1 MMQGYMRLFGL
12 LVLLLWSPVSAQ
24 DVEKVDWEA
33 AYQKLLE
40 SDPTVREKVESGNAT
55 KDQIIAWMKQVK
67 GKGTQPGK
75 KKESVKQ
82 GEDLSKLKL
91 RLQTLVE
98 SGKLTQED
106 ADKLLATMK
115 GNGSKTQKSTAKVGE
130 DWDADY
136 EKLLKDNPVIREKVE
151 SGDATKAQV
160 IEFLKGKM
168 GAADTKGAKPGSNGT
183 KTAGRKRG
191 SNFYA
196 LVIGKL
202 KSKDIEIGE
211 LEIEVDYVISE
222 RTQLNQDLVGQR
234 LKLVG
239 VSGKFLDDLLPI
251 KRGETI
257 KVRTGSYD
265 AAKNQLGFGYKFQ
278 VLERTDPFEP
288 SAFGVPP
295 EQFRGFNGT
304 LTGKILES
312 AGYEVLLEV
321 AKAEPSASSDA
332 EDEGSIVGSR
342 LRIAGFFDQHK
353 NAYDEL
359 KQGDKIR
366 VSVAHPNIKSDAMTV
381 TGLLEKIDE

>member
-1 MMQGYMRLFGL
+1 
-12 LVLLLWSPVSAQ
+12 
-24 DVEKVDWEA
+24 
-33 AYQKLLE
+33 
-40 SDPTVREKVESGNAT
+40 
-55 KDQIIAWMKQVK
+55 KDQIISWMKQVK

-82 GEDLSKLKL
+82 GEDLSKLKS

-130 DWDADY
+130 DWDAAY

-168 GAADTKGAKPGSNGT
+168 GSADSKGAKPGAKGT
-183 KTAGRKRG
+183 KTEGRKRG
-191 SNFYA
+191 NNFYA

-211 LEIEVDYVISE
+211 LEIEVDYVISG
-222 RTQLNQDLVGQR
+222 RSQLNQDLVGQR

-239 VSGKFLDDLLPI
+239 VSGNFLDDLLPI

-332 EDEGSIVGSR
+332 EDEESIVGSR
-342 LRIAGFFDQHK
+342 LRIAGFLDQHK
-353 NAYDEL
+353 AAYDEL
-359 KQGDKIR
+359 KQGDKIQ
-366 VSVAHPNIKSDAMTV
+366 VSVSHPNIKSDAMTV

>member
-1 MMQGYMRLFGL
+1 MLGYTRLFGL

-24 DVEKVDWEA
+24 DAEKVDWEA

-40 SDPTVREKVESGNAT
+40 SDPTVREKVEAGNAT

-67 GKGTQPGK
+67 GKGTQPEK

-130 DWDADY
+130 DWDAAY

-168 GAADTKGAKPGSNGT
+168 GSADSKPGAKGT
-183 KTAGRKRG
+183 KTEGRKRG
-191 SNFYA
+191 NNFYA

-222 RTQLNQDLVGQR
+222 RSQLNQDLVGQR

-332 EDEGSIVGSR
+332 EDEESIVGSR

-353 NAYDEL
+353 DAYDEL

-366 VSVAHPNIKSDAMTV
+366 VSVSHPNIKSDAMTV

>member
-1 MMQGYMRLFGL
+1 MQGYMRLFGL

-67 GKGTQPGK
+67 GKGTQPGQ

-115 GNGSKTQKSTAKVGE
+115 GDGSKTQKPTAEVGK
-130 DWDADY
+130 DWDSAY

-168 GAADTKGAKPGSNGT
+168 GAADTKGAKPGANGT

-332 EDEGSIVGSR
+332 EDEESIVVSR
-342 LRIAGFFDQHK
+342 LMIAGVVDQHK

-359 KQGDKIR
+359 KKGDKIHDSQ
-366 VSVAHPNIKSDAMTV
+366 VISQPAASN
-381 TGLLEKIDE
+381 DES

>member
-1 MMQGYMRLFGL
+1 MMHGYMRLFGL
-12 LVLLLWSPVSAQ
+12 LIVLSWSPVSAQ

-40 SDPTVREKVESGNAT
+40 TDPTIREKVESGNAT
-55 KDQIIAWMKQVK
+55 KDQIIGWMKQVK
-67 GKGTQPGK
+67 GKGAQPGK
-75 KKESVKQ
+75 KKETVKQ
-82 GEDLSKLKL
+82 EDDLSKFKL

-106 ADKLLATMK
+106 ADKLLAAMK
-115 GNGSKTQKSTAKVGE
+115 GNGSKTQKPTAEAGK
-130 DWDADY
+130 DWDAVY
-136 EKLLKDNPVIREKVE
+136 EKLLKDNPAIREKVE

-160 IEFLKGKM
+160 IEFLKGRM
-168 GAADTKGAKPGSNGT
+168 GPKGAKPGAKGT
-183 KTAGRKRG
+183 KTGEGKRG

-222 RTQLNQDLVGQR
+222 RSQLNQDLVGQR

-288 SAFGVPP
+288 GAFGVPP

-304 LTGKILES
+304 LTGKIVES

-321 AKAEPSASSDA
+321 VTTDPSANSEA
-332 EDEGSIVGSR
+332 KDEKSIIGSR

-353 NAYDEL
+353 DAYAEL
-359 KQGDKIR
+359 KQGDEIR
-366 VSVAHPNIKSDAMTV
+366 VSVSHRNTKSDSMTV
-381 TGLLEKIDE
+381 TGLLEKVDE